1 MIRACEPPRTLEVCA
16 TAFID
21 TLPTPFVLYGGLL
34 RTPFLAGLEGQRAH
48 AFACPRTRG
57 SGWGLGCVVLVGTGE
72 FFEAEDHVLQ
82 GLHVRYLAYVRGL
95 ELSQQRLDG
104 LRVEPFGDGVQSR
117 NAACCGF
124 EHLQDGSLHGGILD
138 QLRLVDAPVLAKH
151 VAVQHGADNLF
162 QAQNARIQ
170 IVAVASAR
178 AVFAVS
184 GVSVAVAGS
193 LSGVA
198 PVGLAS
204 SIRAVGR
211 AGGATVTT
219 PARRSHSF
227 TPVLRK
233 RPGEQRGCS
242 HWLAVLI
249 QINPNGLDIIEIP
262 AKTKARTR
270 PLECL
275 GIG

>member
-57 SGWGLGCVVLVGTGE
+57 SGWRLGCVMLVGTGE

-104 LRVEPFGDGVQSR
+104 FRVEPFGDGVQSR

-124 EHLQDGSLHGGILD
+124 EHLQDGSFHGGILD
-138 QLRLVDAPVLAKH
+138 QLRLVDAPVLAQD
-151 VAVQHGADNLF
+151 VAVQQCANSLF
-162 QAQNARIQ
+162 QTLNARIE
-170 IVAVASAR
+170 IVAVATAR
-178 AVFAVS
+178 AAFAVS
-184 GVSVAVAGS
+184 GASVAIAGNPW
-193 LSGVA
+193 GVA

-204 SIRAVGR
+204 STCAVGGC
-211 AGGATVTT
+211 GGAAVAIPT
-219 PARRSHSF
+219 RRPHSLA
-227 TPVLRK
+227 PILRK
-233 RPGEQRGCS
+233 CPCEQRG
-242 HWLAVLI
+242 
-249 QINPNGLDIIEIP
+249 
-262 AKTKARTR
+262 
-270 PLECL
+270 
-275 GIG
+275 